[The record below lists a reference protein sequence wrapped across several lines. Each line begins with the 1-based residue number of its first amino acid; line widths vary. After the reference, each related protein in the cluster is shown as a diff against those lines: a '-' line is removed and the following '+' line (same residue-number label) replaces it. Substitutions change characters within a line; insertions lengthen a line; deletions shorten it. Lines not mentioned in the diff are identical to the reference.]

1 MSAGMS
7 FFILGRV
14 SARSKMNPLFKRVGI
29 VALFAFLFLLSA
41 FSSHCILIFS
51 NSTGTA
57 TGLDAI
63 YNLIRLFIVGLGFV
77 FIALLSILRWTL
89 RI

>member
-1 MSAGMS
+1 
-7 FFILGRV
+7 
-14 SARSKMNPLFKRVGI
+14 
-29 VALFAFLFLLSA
+29 
-41 FSSHCILIFS
+41 
-51 NSTGTA
+51 
-57 TGLDAI
+57 LDAI